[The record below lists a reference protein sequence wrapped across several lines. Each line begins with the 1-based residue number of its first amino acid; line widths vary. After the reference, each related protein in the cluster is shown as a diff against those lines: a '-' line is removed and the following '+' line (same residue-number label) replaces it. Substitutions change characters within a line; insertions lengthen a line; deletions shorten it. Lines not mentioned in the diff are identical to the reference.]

1 MQFAKEMFCTAKPLP
16 SFYSLLHLRS
26 KAIHNQKI
34 MKLKHSF
41 WALTFQVTKLTKLFR
56 QIINVFYSSSLSS
69 DHKRGL
75 FIREL
80 LIDHDLK
87 SFPENLNFLVTPCE
101 TYFKDRILKLKEKWN
116 YHWHFTLNIDPE
128 VRRSLFSVFVK
139 CWTHLYQVWPVSR
152 DWGRCERWVSGPR
165 SMVWKRACA
174 PLGSSPAAGSN
185 R

>member
-1 MQFAKEMFCTAKPLP
+1 MQFAKEMFCKAKPLP

-56 QIINVFYSSSLSS
+56 QIIYVFYSSSLSS

-128 VRRSLFSVFVK
+128 VQHSLFSVCSNVGLTSIRF
-139 CWTHLYQVWPVSR
+139 
-152 DWGRCERWVSGPR
+152 GRCHETEAGVSVGSQDLGRWFGR
-165 SMVWKRACA
+165 EHAR
-174 PLGSSPAAGSN
+174 L
-185 R
+185 

>member
-1 MQFAKEMFCTAKPLP
+1 MICTAKPLP
-16 SFYSLLHLRS
+16 SFYSLLHLCS
-26 KAIHNQKI
+26 KVIHNQKI

-41 WALTFQVTKLTKLFR
+41 WALTFQVTKLTELFR
-56 QIINVFYSSSLSS
+56 QIINVFCSSSLSS
-69 DHKRGL
+69 IHKRGW

-87 SFPENLNFLVTPCE
+87 WKSKFSCHPSWDIFQRLNTEV
-101 TYFKDRILKLKEKWN
+101 KLKIKLSLTFHIEYWPRSS
-116 YHWHFTLNIDPE
+116 TLL
-128 VRRSLFSVFVK
+128 VQCLFK